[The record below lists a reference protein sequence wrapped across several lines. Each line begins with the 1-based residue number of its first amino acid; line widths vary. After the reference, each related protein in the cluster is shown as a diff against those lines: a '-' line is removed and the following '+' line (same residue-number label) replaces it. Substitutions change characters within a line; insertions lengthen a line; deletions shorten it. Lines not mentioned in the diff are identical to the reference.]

1 MPPKKPKIVAVDLDG
16 TLLEY
21 DGWKGPAHFGQP
33 IPGVVSAL
41 FELKKAGWAIVIW
54 TTRKTD
60 YALRAHLEKH
70 DIPFDYINKHPWQ
83 PPGSSHKITA
93 DVYLDD
99 RAVRFNGNTAGLARR
114 IMEAVP
120 WTEKTAGVDEIDI
133 NDVAFQQRTELARHI
148 ITETPDGREE
158 EQQ

>member
-1 MPPKKPKIVAVDLDG
+1 M
-16 TLLEY
+16 LEY

-33 IPGVVSAL
+33 IPGVVDAL
-41 FELKKAGWAIVIW
+41 FELKKAGWAVVIW
-54 TTRKTD
+54 TTRRTD
-60 YALRAHLEKH
+60 YALRTHLEKH
-70 DIPFDYINKHPWQ
+70 NIPFDYINKHPWQ

-114 IMEAVP
+114 ILEAVP

-133 NDVAFQQRTELARHI
+133 NDVAFQQRTTLTRNI
-148 ITETPDGREE
+148 ITENPDGREE